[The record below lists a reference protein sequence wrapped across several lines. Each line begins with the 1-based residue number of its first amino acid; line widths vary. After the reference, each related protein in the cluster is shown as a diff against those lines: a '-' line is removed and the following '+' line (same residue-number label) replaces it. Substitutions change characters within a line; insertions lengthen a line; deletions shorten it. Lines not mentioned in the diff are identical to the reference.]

1 MPVVSGH
8 DHVVRQLQ
16 LCLGLPLL
24 RLRHGRQLER
34 QLGCLPASNRL
45 LARSCLASSS
55 VAIATAASVCTA
67 AADTLATA
75 ALDSAACPWVS
86 QSAIATTETDKPSI
100 AAAPKAC
107 ISHMAA
113 AAPALATLAAA
124 THTGTSRP
132 SLPATLIA
140 PYAATVAI
148 AARTAYPTATVATAA
163 RTAATIATSVT
174 APLAFPVARPAKSI
188 ST

>member
-67 AADTLATA
+67 AA
-75 ALDSAACPWVS
+75 
-86 QSAIATTETDKPSI
+86 
-100 AAAPKAC
+100 
-107 ISHMAA
+107 
-113 AAPALATLAAA
+113 PALATLAAA

-148 AARTAYPTATVATAA
+148 AARTAYPTATVAAAA